1 MGQIYA
7 ILLRIAAAGL
17 LVAMSALVYE
27 ALKEATIGQAVF
39 WRSLW
44 SLPVIL
50 IYARCFG
57 PLRGVL
63 KTDHPFHHVRR
74 GLLGL
79 MAMGLHFMCLAHLP
93 ISYATALG
101 FLTPILALP
110 LAFAMLGERITRVLI
125 VASFLGFGGVL
136 LISFAQLENGG
147 LPPASII
154 GIGAGLGFAA
164 VMALI
169 RVYVKRLTAKDSPSL
184 IALSF
189 STITT
194 LGGLAKLPFGWAS
207 LSNTAFFYLIC
218 AGVLGGLGHALS
230 NESVKRSD
238 IAVLGPFDYTSII
251 WALGIDVVIFGFEP
265 NRFGMF
271 GMTLIVIAGLSV
283 AISQVKRRQIV

>member
-125 VASFLGFGGVL
+125 LASFLGFGGVL

-154 GIGAGLGFAA
+154 G
-164 VMALI
+164 
-169 RVYVKRLTAKDSPSL
+169 
-184 IALSF
+184 
-189 STITT
+189 
-194 LGGLAKLPFGWAS
+194 
-207 LSNTAFFYLIC
+207 
-218 AGVLGGLGHALS
+218 
-230 NESVKRSD
+230 
-238 IAVLGPFDYTSII
+238 
-251 WALGIDVVIFGFEP
+251 
-265 NRFGMF
+265 
-271 GMTLIVIAGLSV
+271 
-283 AISQVKRRQIV
+283 

>member
-50 IYARCFG
+50 IYARCSG

-79 MAMGLHFMCLAHLP
+79 MAMGLHFICLAHLP

-101 FLTPILALP
+101 FLNPILALP
-110 LAFAMLGERITRVLI
+110 LVFAILGERITRVLI

-136 LISFAQLENGG
+136 RISFGQLENGG

-169 RVYVKRLTAKDSPSL
+169 RIYVKRLTAKDSPSL
-184 IALSF
+184 
-189 STITT
+189 
-194 LGGLAKLPFGWAS
+194 
-207 LSNTAFFYLIC
+207 SNTAFFNLIC
-218 AGVLGGLGHALS
+218 AGLFFLGGVGHALS

-251 WALGIDVVIFGFEP
+251 WALGIDIVIFGFEP